1 LFLTSLHHA
10 TEIRP
15 GMDPHKKLL
24 ALSVIPKLPIPRA
37 GWCDQASERLAAL
50 PGVRGA
56 TYARRLPLSGSGGGL
71 TARVEIP
78 GMAPMGVFLNNVGG
92 NYFRLMG
99 TRVVAGRSIDSRDG
113 AGAPLA
119 VVVSQTFARTVFGNR
134 DALGNWLRI
143 DGQLRQVVGIA
154 EDGPSIDLH
163 EQPQPFIFLPYAQAV
178 SDDITLLVE
187 TAGDPAA
194 LDRAARAAIHGL
206 DPGARVY
213 ESTTLQK
220 TLDGALS
227 MDRFVATAISA
238 LGVSVVLL
246 TAGGLFGV
254 LLYAVNR
261 RTREFGLRVALGAR
275 PRQIERL
282 VMGESLRMAAI
293 GVPIGL
299 AALAA
304 AAQFAGSMLL
314 GVTPLDPLA
323 YVLSAVAVVG
333 LALAAAWLPARRATR
348 VDPMQALRA
357 E

>member
-1 LFLTSLHHA
+1 
-10 TEIRP
+10 
-15 GMDPHKKLL
+15 
-24 ALSVIPKLPIPRA
+24 
-37 GWCDQASERLAAL
+37 
-50 PGVRGA
+50 
-56 TYARRLPLSGSGGGL
+56 
-71 TARVEIP
+71 
-78 GMAPMGVFLNNVGG
+78 
-92 NYFRLMG
+92 
-99 TRVVAGRSIDSRDG
+99 
-113 AGAPLA
+113 

>member
-1 LFLTSLHHA
+1 
-10 TEIRP
+10 
-15 GMDPHKKLL
+15 
-24 ALSVIPKLPIPRA
+24 
-37 GWCDQASERLAAL
+37 
-50 PGVRGA
+50 
-56 TYARRLPLSGSGGGL
+56 
-71 TARVEIP
+71 
-78 GMAPMGVFLNNVGG
+78 
-92 NYFRLMG
+92 MG

-119 VVVSQTFARTVFGNR
+119 VVVSQTLAHTVFGNR
-134 DALGNWLRI
+134 APVGNWIRI
-143 DGQLRQVVGIA
+143 DAKLREVVGVA
-154 EDGPSIDLH
+154 EDGPSNDLH
-163 EQPQPFIFLPYAQAV
+163 EQPEPFLYLPYAQAAEG
-178 SDDITLLVE
+178 DITLLVE
-187 TAGDPAA
+187 TAGEPAA
-194 LDRAARAAIHGL
+194 LDRAARAAIRGF
-206 DPGARVY
+206 DPGAQVY
-213 ESTTLQK
+213 ESTTLRK

-227 MDRFVATAISA
+227 MDRFIATASSG

-254 LLYAVNR
+254 LLYSVNR
-261 RTREFGLRVALGAR
+261 RMREFGLRVALGAR

-282 VMGESLRMAAI
+282 VLGESLRMAAI

-348 VDPMQALRA
+348 VDPMEALRA

>member
-1 LFLTSLHHA
+1 
-10 TEIRP
+10 
-15 GMDPHKKLL
+15 
-24 ALSVIPKLPIPRA
+24 
-37 GWCDQASERLAAL
+37 
-50 PGVRGA
+50 
-56 TYARRLPLSGSGGGL
+56 
-71 TARVEIP
+71 
-78 GMAPMGVFLNNVGG
+78 MGVYLNNVGG
-92 NYFRLMG
+92 GYFSLMG
-99 TRVVAGRSIDSRDG
+99 TRVVAGRSIDSRDR

-134 DALGNWLRI
+134 NALGEWVRI
-143 DGQLRQVVGIA
+143 DGKLRQVVGVA
-154 EDGPSIDLH
+154 EDGPSNDLH
-163 EQPQPFIFLPYAQAV
+163 EQPKPFVFLPYAQAV

-213 ESTTLQK
+213 ESTTLRK

-227 MDRFVATAISA
+227 MDRFFATTSSA

-246 TAGGLFGV
+246 TAAGLFGV

-282 VMGESLRMAAI
+282 VLGESLRMAAI

-299 AALAA
+299 TGLAA
-304 AAQFAGSMLL
+304 AAKLAGSVLL
-314 GVTPLDPLA
+314 GVTPLDPLS
-323 YVLSAVAVVG
+323 YVLSAIAAIA
-333 LALAAAWLPARRATR
+333 LALAAGWLPARRATR
-348 VDPMQALRA
+348 VDPMEALRA